1 MISHNQV
8 FCSPQPDDLCYLT
21 VIPQHGQSHPPI
33 TVLLSGLHL
42 ECGALASTIAH
53 DSHNLLVAGH
63 DPDDMLLAALEL
75 EKCGGGV
82 IFVGNGLVLGK
93 LELPVAG
100 LMSYEPVAA
109 LAKEIAVLNQIGR
122 DLGLKSRTPL
132 LATAGLALPVI
143 PEVRLTDKA
152 GLLDTIHQK
161 EIDLFAD

>member
-1 MISHNQV
+1 M
-8 FCSPQPDDLCYLT
+8 PDDLCYLT
-21 VIPQHGQSHPPI
+21 VVPRHGQTHPPT

-42 ECGALASTIAH
+42 EHGTLASTIAH

-75 EKCGGGV
+75 EECGGGV
-82 IFVGNGLVLGK
+82 IFVEDGQVLGK

-109 LAKEIAVLNQIGR
+109 LAEEIEAMNRIGR
-122 DLGLKSRTPL
+122 NLGLKSRTPL
-132 LATAGLALPVI
+132 LAIGGLALPVI
-143 PEVRLTDKA
+143 PEVRLTDKV

-161 EIDLFAD
+161 EIDLFAE